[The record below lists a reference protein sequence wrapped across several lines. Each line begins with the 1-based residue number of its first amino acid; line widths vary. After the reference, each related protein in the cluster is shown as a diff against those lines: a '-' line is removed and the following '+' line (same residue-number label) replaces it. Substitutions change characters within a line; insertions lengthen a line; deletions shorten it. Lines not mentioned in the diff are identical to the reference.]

1 MDLLTLFIFSVV
13 SYSITFGY
21 MESPLFA
28 WLRKRM
34 AKLHKA
40 YATCYHCVGFWISLI
55 VSLLFFDGG
64 WQALL
69 FAFFGSGMI
78 TLYDKIVTYLYCN
91 SVPNELRLE
100 RWRRDNDESTKQ
112 G

>member
-1 MDLLTLFIFSVV
+1 MNFETLFLFSII

-28 WLRKRM
+28 WLRRRM
-34 AKLHKA
+34 TELHKA

-55 VSLLFFDGG
+55 VALLFFDRG
-64 WQALL
+64 WNALL

-78 TLYDKIVTYLYCN
+78 IVYDKIITYLYCN
-91 SVPNELRLE
+91 SIPDELRLQ
-100 RWRRDNDESTKQ
+100 RWERDNGDEKS
-112 G
+112 GH